1 MSKSH
6 DGEQVFFT
14 ARHLLDALRHL
25 DPNLLDSPLVLVHGK
40 ELTKP
45 NLIAGFLP
53 APTPVDRQVV
63 QAKKPALL
71 TLAHLTDLQA
81 GLSEDDL

>member
-1 MSKSH
+1 MTKPD
-6 DGEQVFFT
+6 DGEQIFFT

-53 APTPVDRQVV
+53 ALTPVDRQVV
-63 QAKKPALL
+63 ESKKPALL
-71 TLAHLTDLQA
+71 TLAHLTDL
-81 GLSEDDL
+81 